1 MIATIP
7 LLSIRNLHVDF
18 KTHDGLVEAVQG
30 VSCDILPGECLGIV
44 GESGSGKS
52 QTLLAAMGLLHR
64 NGTARGT
71 VDFQGHNLLAMSRNE
86 LNQIR
91 GRDISMI
98 FQDPLTSLTPHL
110 KIGTQMREVLKT
122 HQQMSGLVSD
132 AKCLEWLE
140 RVRIP
145 LAGQRLRQ
153 YPHELSGG
161 MRQRV
166 MIAMAMLCD
175 PKLLIADEPTT
186 ALDVTIQAEILDLM
200 DELRRDH
207 GTAIALI
214 THDMG
219 VVARMCDRIQVMRHG
234 VYVEQGSADD
244 IFYRPQHDYT
254 KMLLQAMPRLDGK
267 SASGR
272 QIKPYQTRSE
282 KAEFLTVS
290 DLKVH
295 FQIKNGFFAKPAVLR
310 AVDGVS
316 FDLRPGE
323 TIGIVGESGSGK
335 STLARAVLQLIPPT
349 SGTVT
354 WLGSNLTT
362 LDRQAMKQKREDL
375 QIVFQDPMAS
385 LNPSMTI
392 GDSIMEPLRIFRRD
406 ATKTDRK
413 LAVAAQMQR
422 VGLEPSMINRYPHEL
437 SGGQNQ
443 RVGIARATILQPK
456 LVICDEA
463 VSALDVSI
471 QAQILELLGGLQA
484 EFDLSFLFISH
495 DLSVVREIS
504 HRIMV
509 MYQGCV
515 VEMADRDDLFRNP
528 QHPYTR
534 QLISAVPI
542 PDPDIE
548 KSRKRLRLKGELSS
562 PLDPMARVRF
572 LPSRMGDE
580 VPYLPKLQ
588 ERFPGHFVAEHDP
601 LEDLVLDD
609 EPELERD
616 LTPS

>member
-1 MIATIP
+1 MSLPDP
-7 LLSIRNLHVDF
+7 LLSVRDLHVDF
-18 KTHDGLVEAVQG
+18 RTHDGVVPAVQG
-30 VSCDILPGECLGIV
+30 VSCDILPGACLGIV

-52 QTLLAAMGLLHR
+52 QTFLAAMGLLHS
-64 NGTARGT
+64 NGTARGK
-71 VDFQGHNLLAMSRNE
+71 VYFQDNDLLTMSRKD
-86 LNQIR
+86 LNHIR

-122 HQQMSGLVSD
+122 HQGMGG
-132 AKCLEWLE
+132 AAAEARCLEWLE

-145 LAGQRLRQ
+145 LASQRLRQ

-166 MIAMAMLCD
+166 MIAMAMLCN

-200 DELRRDH
+200 DELRRSH

-219 VVARMCDRIQVMRHG
+219 VVARMCDHIQVMRDG
-234 VYVEQGSADD
+234 LYVEAGSADD
-244 IFYRPQHDYT
+244 IFYRPQNDYT
-254 KMLLQAMPRLDGK
+254 RMLLEAMPRLDSPPGARRQTDVVEQGADK
-267 SASGR
+267 SD
-272 QIKPYQTRSE
+272 
-282 KAEFLTVS
+282 FLKVE

-295 FQIKNGFFAKPAVLR
+295 FQISNGFFAKPSILR

-316 FDLRPGE
+316 FDLQPGE

-349 SGTVT
+349 SGHVT
-354 WLGSNLTT
+354 WLGSNLPS
-362 LDRQAMKQKREDL
+362 LDRQAMNAMREDL

-392 GDSIMEPLRIFRRD
+392 GESISEPLRIFNRD
-406 ATKTDRK
+406 ATGKDRK
-413 LAVAAQMQR
+413 LAVASQMQR
-422 VGLEPSMINRYPHEL
+422 VGLEPALINRYPHEL

-471 QAQILELLGGLQA
+471 QAQILDLLGGLQA
-484 EFDLSFLFISH
+484 ESGLSYLFISH

-509 MYQGCV
+509 LYLGSI
-515 VEMADRDDLFRNP
+515 VEMADSDALFSNP
-528 QHPYTR
+528 QHPYTQ
-534 QLISAVPI
+534 QLISAVPV
-542 PDPDIE
+542 PDPEIE
-548 KSRKRLRLKGELSS
+548 KSRQRLRLKGALAS
-562 PLDPMARVRF
+562 PLDPQAQLRF
-572 LPSRMGDE
+572 LPSKVAADTA
-580 VPYLPKLQ
+580 YQPKLE

-601 LEDLVLDD
+601 LEDLIVRA
-609 EPELERD
+609 EPVQ
-616 LTPS
+616 